1 MGVQSAARTEKRTL
15 IYAYCVTPDVTIL
28 ALPRST
34 MAPVPTIRVVSPRL
48 SAIVMHI
55 LESITSILLR
65 ESARNLYMV
74 VVEVTPTVSIPRKSA
89 RNDVKIPIPIL
100 IPIKTTMKTK
110 TGEFRKS
117 ESQKIASRFHFFAGW
132 DQTNGVR

>member
-1 MGVQSAARTEKRTL
+1 MG
-15 IYAYCVTPDVTIL
+15 YAYCATPDVTIL
-28 ALPRST
+28 ASPRST
-34 MAPVPTIRVVSPRL
+34 MAPVPTVPTIRVVSPRL
-48 SAIVMHI
+48 SANVMHL

-89 RNDVKIPIPIL
+89 RNDVKIPIPIPT
-100 IPIKTTMKTK
+100 PIKMTMKTE
-110 TGEFRKS
+110 TGEFRLSLRKS
-117 ESQKIASRFHFFAGW
+117 ENRFHFFVGW